1 MDKVVGESC
10 FYGQKNVRYFQEIGK
25 IRAFF
30 GKKYGKKEKYSTDT
44 W

>member
-10 FYGQKNVRYFQEIGK
+10 FYGQKTFDIFKRLGKYEPFWEEI
-25 IRAFF
+25 
-30 GKKYGKKEKYSTDT
+30 